1 MEKANTLHLAK
12 QRFCGDPRISR
23 RLFLQFGAGGLV
35 SLATGIQPAFAS
47 PCRVGIGKSADPY
60 AATLRAVESTGEWP
74 STKIFGKTVVIKPN
88 LVLPMTSDTG
98 VTTDHQV
105 VRALVD
111 LALEAEPA
119 YVLIVEGGF
128 GGANFSGCGYDFFNN
143 YNSRVRLLDLN
154 DEPLV
159 LAKVPGGMAYHRIY
173 TPRLLLSDDVV
184 FISVA
189 KLKTHK
195 HTYATLSMKNLI
207 GLAPIDKYSY
217 PLVDRLGA
225 LHYRGISQVVVDLN
239 LLRHVD
245 FAVVDGVWGMEGDGP
260 VAGDPVRMDMV
271 IAGRNSVAVD
281 SLCLWTMAVPQRA
294 AKHLTYAARKGLG
307 PADLDQIKVLG
318 DPFTQR
324 QFTRP
329 AKLAPLTGYPCALP
343 QRFTPGSS
351 QEVLIIYTVGPPCLT
366 LVEIVRTSEISP
378 EVTPIRILQDWESR
392 PAGFEVLKWDGR
404 DDTGVVVS
412 PARYTMRVQ
421 AKYDNDGTHA
431 YATGWVSVIAP

>member
-143 YNSRVRLLDLN
+143 YNSRVRQ
-154 DEPLV
+154 
-159 LAKVPGGMAYHRIY
+159 
-173 TPRLLLSDDVV
+173 
-184 FISVA
+184 
-189 KLKTHK
+189 THK